1 MELKETVIG
10 SETIF
15 RGKIVTLRVDR
26 IKLPDGSESKR
37 EIVEHKGAV
46 CIVPVREDGMVLMT
60 RQFRLAAGKPL
71 LEVPAGTLED
81 GEAPEVCAA
90 RELEEET
97 GYKAGSLRPLF
108 NAYVSPGYDTEQ
120 IRAYL
125 ATGLT
130 PGQTHTDP
138 DENVEIVP
146 IPLAEIEEMVLK
158 GEIEDSKTIS
168 ALLLALRLLP
178 QPLRS

>member
-26 IKLPDGSESKR
+26 IKLPDGSESK
-37 EIVEHKGAV
+37 
-46 CIVPVREDGMVLMT
+46 REDGMVLMT